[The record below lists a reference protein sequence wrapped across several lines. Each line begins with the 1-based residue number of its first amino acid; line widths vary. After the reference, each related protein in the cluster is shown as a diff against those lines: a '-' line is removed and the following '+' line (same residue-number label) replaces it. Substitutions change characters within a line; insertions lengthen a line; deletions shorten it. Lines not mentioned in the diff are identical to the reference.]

1 MLGEDLQ
8 QLFLI
13 TLVDQTIKNSFGTPP
28 ILSTFILKIY
38 FLTLSILYFLGLEAI
53 VMSYIK
59 WESHPGGLKMCS
71 ICGYST
77 QNGNDVKRHVESK
90 HMRLR
95 IFCKFCQTVCSTR
108 RTLEY
113 HLKKYHMEEVQNK
126 PQTEKIAEQ
135 RLKLQRRD
143 PVPPRTPLM
152 VPLAP
157 LTWNLPEGSC

>member
-1 MLGEDLQ
+1 
-8 QLFLI
+8 
-13 TLVDQTIKNSFGTPP
+13 
-28 ILSTFILKIY
+28 
-38 FLTLSILYFLGLEAI
+38 
-53 VMSYIK
+53 MSYIK

-71 ICGYST
+71 LCGYST

-126 PQTEKIAEQ
+126 QQTEKIVDWHVQDIDMESIS
-135 RLKLQRRD
+135 
-143 PVPPRTPLM
+143 M
-152 VPLAP
+152 
-157 LTWNLPEGSC
+157 C